1 VPEVKIDAE
10 SRSQFG
16 KGAARRLRRE
26 GKVPAVVY
34 GHGSDPRHVALP
46 GHELMLALKTPNVLL
61 EINIDGSDELT
72 LPKSVQRDPVRY
84 TLEHVDLVLVR
95 RGEKVV
101 VEVPLH
107 PVGTPEPGGLLESV
121 QSTLKIEA
129 EATHIPQSIDVSIAG
144 LPVGGSVVAGQ
155 IELPEGIALAEEP
168 DALVFHYG
176 AQTVAAEPDAAAA
189 ETEESAEAA
198 APSED

>member
-1 VPEVKIDAE
+1 VPEVKIAAE

-34 GHGSDPRHVALP
+34 GHGEEPRHVALP

-61 EINIDGSDELT
+61 ELDLDGASELT

-95 RGEKVV
+95 KGEKVT

-107 PVGTPEPGGLLESV
+107 PVGNPEPGGLLESV
-121 QSTLKIEA
+121 LTSLTVEA
-129 EATHIPQSIDVSIAG
+129 EATHIPQSIDASIAG
-144 LPVGGSVVAGQ
+144 LAVGAAVHAGE
-155 IELPEGIALAEEP
+155 IALPEGVTLVTDP
-168 DALVFHYG
+168 DAVVFHYG
-176 AQTVAAEPDAAAA
+176 AQTVAAEPEAAAA
-189 ETEESAEAA
+189 TEETAEAA
-198 APSED
+198 APTEG